1 MVTVNYPEPAFRF
14 REELGRRQV
23 FDEVRRKW
31 VALTPEEWVRQNLIR
46 WMVVTLGY
54 PASLVAVERELVLG
68 SLKKRFDIVIHD
80 RDQQPWMLV
89 ECKAPEV
96 RLGED
101 VLMQVL
107 RYNMSIPVP
116 YLVISNGNE
125 CHAAKRNGDGLDWLT
140 EMPPYPGG

>member
-1 MVTVNYPEPAFRF
+1 MVSVNYPEPAFRI
-14 REELGRRQV
+14 REEQGRRQV

-31 VALTPEEWVRQNLIR
+31 VALTPEEWVRQNMIR

-54 PASLVAVERELVLG
+54 PASLVAVERELMLG
-68 SLKKRFDIVIHD
+68 SLRKRFDIVVFD
-80 RDQQPWMLV
+80 RLQKPWMMV

-96 RLGED
+96 ALGEG

-107 RYNMSIPVP
+107 RYNLSIPVP

-125 CHAAKRNGDGLDWLT
+125 CHAAHRTEEGLAWLT
-140 EMPPYPGG
+140 EMPVYPF